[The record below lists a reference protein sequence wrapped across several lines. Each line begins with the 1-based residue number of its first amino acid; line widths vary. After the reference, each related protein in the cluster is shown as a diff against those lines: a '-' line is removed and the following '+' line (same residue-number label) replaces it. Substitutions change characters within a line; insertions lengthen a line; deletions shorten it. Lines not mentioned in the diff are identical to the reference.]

1 MEENE
6 EENETVD
13 PAAWELKAPFVG
25 TLAVMT
31 LAPIIAESC
40 CCLDAPLEALN
51 TNAAEPI
58 VDSKEEITCLP
69 NPLAAAQDVRVR
81 PTTAQYYS
89 VDGVSVEDL
98 RPVRR
103 LP

>member
-6 EENETVD
+6 EENETIEPV
-13 PAAWELKAPFVG
+13 AWELKAPFVG
-25 TLAVMT
+25 TLAVMI
-31 LAPIIAESC
+31 LSLIIAESC
-40 CCLDAPLEALN
+40 CCIDAPLEASIAN
-51 TNAAEPI
+51 VAEPI
-58 VDSKEEITCLP
+58 IDLTEEATFLP
-69 NPLAAAQDVRVR
+69 NPVAAAQDVRVR